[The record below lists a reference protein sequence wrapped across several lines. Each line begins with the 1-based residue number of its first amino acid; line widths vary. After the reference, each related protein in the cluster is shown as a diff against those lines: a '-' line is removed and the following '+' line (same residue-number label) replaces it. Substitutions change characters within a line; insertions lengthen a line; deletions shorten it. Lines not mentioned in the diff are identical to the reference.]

1 MKNKYYYT
9 LAYAAECLEKA
20 SKKPVTFIEYEDGS
34 GTTFNYKL
42 AGESKIRFVRFL
54 KAGELYLEKL

>member
-9 LAYAAECLEKA
+9 LAYAIECLEKA
-20 SKKPVTFIEYEDGS
+20 TNKAVTFIEYEDGS

-42 AGESKIRFVRFL
+42 EGDSGVRFIRFKVFW
-54 KAGELYLEKL
+54 